1 MADHILIIE
10 DEPDLASL
18 LAYNLEREG
27 FSTTRASTGEEG
39 LAAAGIR
46 VPDLV
51 LLDLMLPDQPGVEVC
66 RALRRI
72 ERTASVPIIIVSAKG
87 EEVDRVVG
95 FEVGADDYVVKPFSP
110 REVVLRVRA
119 LLKRARRGETRRSD
133 ATVLRAGEIE
143 LDTVQH
149 RVTVG
154 GSDCALTALEFRLL
168 QTFMGMPGYVRSREQ
183 LLDEVWGIDIE
194 VTHRTVD
201 THVKRLREKLGEAGE
216 TIETVRG
223 VGYRFRDG

>member
-27 FSTTRASTGEEG
+27 FSTTRASTG
-39 LAAAGIR
+39 AAGLDAATAR

-66 RALRRI
+66 RALRRV

-119 LLKRARRGETRRSD
+119 LLKRSRRGDGRK
-133 ATVLRAGEIE
+133 AGAVVLRSGALH

-149 RVTVG
+149 RVTVDG
-154 GSDCALTALEFRLL
+154 VDCALTALEFRLL
-168 QTFMGMPGYVRSREQ
+168 HSFMGAPGYVRSREQ

-201 THVKRLREKLGEAGE
+201 THVKRLREKLGPAGDA
-216 TIETVRG
+216 IETVRG
-223 VGYRFRDG
+223 VGYRFRDS